1 MGDLTPMPSSMPS
14 SAGVLMLPLYTGM
27 HVSRVEGGLLLMAYA
42 VYLMVSFTAFT

>member
-1 MGDLTPMPSSMPS
+1 VVVLA

-27 HVSRVEGGLLLMAYA
+27 HVSRVKGGLLLIAYA